1 MHKLTKIAAI
11 VISVISI
18 VFLALLVS
26 NSDSADNTWISPL
39 IYVSYFIL
47 FACIAVVLVFV
58 LKNLFSN
65 SENLKRTLISVGLFL
80 GVLILSYLFADSSD
94 VKANGEI
101 YSGSTS
107 KWVSAGLNM
116 FYALGVVA
124 LGAMAWTGITK
135 IKK

>member
-80 GVLILSYLFADSSD
+80 GILLLSFIFADSSD

-101 YSGSTS
+101 FTGATS
-107 KWVSAGLNM
+107 KWVSTGLNM
-116 FYALGVVA
+116 FYFLGVVA